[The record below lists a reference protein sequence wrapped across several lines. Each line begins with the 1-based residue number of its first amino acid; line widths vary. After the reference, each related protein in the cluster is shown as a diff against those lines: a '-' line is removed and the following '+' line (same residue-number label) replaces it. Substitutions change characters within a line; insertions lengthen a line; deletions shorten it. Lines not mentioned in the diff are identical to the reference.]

1 MKIFFQNCG
10 MDFQISSFQYN
21 LQDLEL
27 QLSRMEE
34 DIVIAN
40 AMKTQLTTF
49 QEMEKENR
57 KLVKDNEYLRYTHH
71 SFEHKCCIYD
81 VLSTSRGSSHCVA
94 SMHTKMIL
102 HILKEALSHLSLI
115 VRKPVFGVS
124 DLVRH
129 KSGCTVLED
138 G

>member
-1 MKIFFQNCG
+1 

-57 KLVKDNEYLRYTHH
+57 KLVKDNEYLRYTYH
-71 SFEHKCCIYD
+71 SFEHKCCIY

-94 SMHTKMIL
+94 SRHTKMIL
-102 HILKEALSHLSLI
+102 HI
-115 VRKPVFGVS
+115 G
-124 DLVRH
+124 
-129 KSGCTVLED
+129 
-138 G
+138 